1 MAAFGY
7 TCNEGYRFNS
17 SSTTSKSITCL
28 SNGTWSELGDTCERE
43 LCQSIKTSMNNS
55 TLNSTFYFSL
65 AFGCEDVREYPGFTA
80 ATAAAAAIDTAK
92 PIPVGNVIQYTCN
105 DNKFIAEIH
114 GGTNQSFTLECLDS
128 EVFEEPST
136 NWTCIDWPTCDIP
149 ANQSKFEFLSPN
161 SSFNYD
167 EDVLVACQDQ
177 NSWINIDGLAKMNAS
192 LTCLW
197 NGTFWPNLE
206 IAVCEKKFCD
216 DPPIPRSSSNLEL
229 VPMGSAAIGLGDVVT
244 YRCLGDARLEQGT
257 NFTIECG
264 HDGSYQNLS
273 WPTCVL
279 TKFCPSADL
288 PPPLTN
294 GYIQLS
300 TQNQPGF
307 RVPAETFN
315 LSTSQPNGIS
325 NASTHGPGQAFDG
338 NWATMFK
345 INSSGNIPFL
355 QVDFGQERLPLS
367 IKLVL
372 PNASS
377 GCINNHEDLRVAAL
391 NSSLNPG
398 EDPSSRTILEAD
410 IQSGIF
416 IFDKPALTRYLVVH
430 APTGGSSTPL
440 CIAEMDIQFRPKVPY
455 PPVKDCAQLMAY
467 GSQGSSIY
475 NLDITGGLNP
485 ENVADVLCRESQWT
499 PILRRF
505 HPQDVNDMF
514 SRHSNDSGFRSR
526 RLLST
531 EPYELR
537 VEMVDRDDKYRRA
550 VYNTF
555 TIESSS
561 SRYRLSVDDFDP
573 SQSVGDPGMPCNS

>member
-1 MAAFGY
+1 MLDWQ
-7 TCNEGYRFNS
+7 R
-17 SSTTSKSITCL
+17 
-28 SNGTWSELGDTCERE
+28 
-43 LCQSIKTSMNNS
+43 
-55 TLNSTFYFSL
+55 TFL
-65 AFGCEDVREYPGFTA
+65 HIE
-80 ATAAAAAIDTAK
+80 
-92 PIPVGNVIQYTCN
+92 Q
-105 DNKFIAEIH
+105 
-114 GGTNQSFTLECLDS
+114 
-128 EVFEEPST
+128 
-136 NWTCIDWPTCDIP
+136 
-149 ANQSKFEFLSPN
+149 
-161 SSFNYD
+161 
-167 EDVLVACQDQ
+167 
-177 NSWINIDGLAKMNAS
+177 
-192 LTCLW
+192 
-197 NGTFWPNLE
+197 
-206 IAVCEKKFCD
+206 FCD
-216 DPPIPRSSSNLEL
+216 DPPLPPSDSNLEL
-229 VPMGSAAIGLGDVVT
+229 ASRGQAVKLNDTVT

-257 NFTIECG
+257 NFNIECG
-264 HDGSYQNLS
+264 HDGNYQNSS

-279 TKFCPSADL
+279 R
-288 PPPLTN
+288 
-294 GYIQLS
+294 
-300 TQNQPGF
+300 F

-410 IQSGIF
+410 IQS
-416 IFDKPALTRYLVVH
+416 
-430 APTGGSSTPL
+430 
-440 CIAEMDIQFRPKVPY
+440 VPY

-514 SRHSNDSGFRSR
+514 
-526 RLLST
+526 
-531 EPYELR
+531 
-537 VEMVDRDDKYRRA
+537 
-550 VYNTF
+550 
-555 TIESSS
+555 
-561 SRYRLSVDDFDP
+561 
-573 SQSVGDPGMPCNS
+573 